1 MQDLIELVN
10 LFQKTKFRSGG
21 LKDLVLEQGSQM
33 ERLYEA
39 IADGNLRNDDEIVR
53 VLPEIAGAHSKIYA
67 VKNKFKERLLDSL
80 LLLDFKEPAFSDRQ
94 KAFYECSKKWAA
106 SMVLFSKG
114 ARNSAV
120 DLLESLLRQ
129 TIRFEFTEITLD
141 ILRALRQHYGLSC
154 GNEKKYEQLDAQLEE
169 YESYWMAE
177 RKVEGLYLRLVTRY
191 VNSKAAKSAIAE
203 KSKEYVAQIAADMQ
217 QCQSFKAQF
226 YGRLIEMIHYDS
238 VSDHTGTIRCCE
250 EALAFFDQKSY
261 KSAMARQVFGY
272 NLFVSWFYLR
282 NFERCSRIV
291 AEYGNLFEA
300 GSFNW
305 FKLQEMQL
313 LVELHRGQYESANR
327 IFSETLQHPGF
338 NDLPQPTP
346 ELWNIF
352 EAYLHLLKA
361 SSLLNDTA
369 TDTRFRINKFRNSVM
384 EYSKDKAGMNIPIII
399 IQFLLDLSEG
409 KTDECTTR
417 AENLAKYRT
426 RYLNGDSAPRTRH
439 FLRMLEQIPKS
450 GFNAKALQ
458 QKTSAIFKALSSTP
472 LEQSDQNHEIEV
484 IPYEALWEITVGLLN
499 PTVSTRRL
507 PESGRKIQT
516 REGQSH

>member
-21 LKDLVLEQGSQM
+21 LKNLVLEQGSQM

-39 IADGNLRNDDEIVR
+39 IADGNLRSDEEIVR
-53 VLPEIAGAHSKIYA
+53 VLPEIAGAHSKMYA

-80 LLLDFKEPAFSDRQ
+80 LLLDFKEPSFSDRQ
-94 KAFYECSKKWAA
+94 KAFYECSKKWASA
-106 SMVLFSKG
+106 MVLFSKG
-114 ARNSAV
+114 ARSSAL
-120 DLLESLLRQ
+120 DLLESLLRH

-141 ILRALRQHYGLSC
+141 ILRALRLHYGLLC
-154 GNEKKYEQLDAQLEE
+154 GNERKFEQLDAQLEE
-169 YESYWMAE
+169 YEAQWMTE

-191 VNSKAAKSAIAE
+191 VNSKAAKAAIAE
-203 KSKEYVAQIAADMQ
+203 KSEEYVALIAADMQ
-217 QCQSFKAQF
+217 ECRSFKTQF
-226 YGRLIEMIHYDS
+226 YGRMIEMVHYDS
-238 VSDHTGTIRCCE
+238 LSDHAGTIRCCE
-250 EALAFFDQKSY
+250 EALIFFDQKSY

-282 NFERCSRIV
+282 DFERCGQVV

-313 LVELHRGQYESANR
+313 LVELHRGQYESADR
-327 IFSETLQHPGF
+327 IFTETLRHPGF

-352 EAYLHLLKA
+352 EAYLHLLKVSA
-361 SSLLNDTA
+361 HLNDPA
-369 TDTRFRINKFRNSVM
+369 TDQRFKINKFRNSVM
-384 EYSKDKAGMNIPIII
+384 EFSKDKAGMNIPIII

-409 KTDECTTR
+409 KTDECATR

-426 RYLNGDSAPRTRH
+426 RYLTGDSAPRTRY

-450 GFNAKALQ
+450 GFNAKLIQ
-458 QKTSAIFKALSSTP
+458 QKTSDIFNALSSSP
-472 LEQSDQNHEIEV
+472 LEQSDQNHEIEI
-484 IPYEALWEITVGLLN
+484 IPYEVLWGITVGLLSQ
-499 PTVSTRRL
+499 TASTRRL
-507 PESGRKIQT
+507 SEQG
-516 REGQSH
+516 